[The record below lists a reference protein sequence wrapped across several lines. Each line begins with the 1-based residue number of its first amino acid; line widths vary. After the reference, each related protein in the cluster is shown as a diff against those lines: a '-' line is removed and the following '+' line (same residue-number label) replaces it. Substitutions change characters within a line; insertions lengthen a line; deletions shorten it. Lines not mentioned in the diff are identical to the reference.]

1 MSTTALP
8 GMRQG
13 TLGSEDGPRH
23 LRRWVIGFAF
33 VVLLFGL
40 VCLFAIQRHRD
51 DPVFS
56 KQILFLAVG
65 TVAFIGCRRL
75 RLEAIPHFVP
85 VLYGINLLNLV
96 SIFFIGDERN
106 GATRWIDIG
115 PLQFQPSEMAKILF
129 ILTLS
134 AYWARADRD
143 PKQLGSVLGSLA
155 HALPIAAL
163 IFLQPHLGG
172 ATSIMVIWA
181 VITVAAGAKWRHI
194 LLIFAGLVL
203 MASTLLL
210 GYQKDRLLA
219 MVNPNEGGNKYQQ
232 TQAAIAFANGGVLG
246 EGFLRGEQTK
256 GGYVPFQDTD
266 FIYSAVGEQFGLFGA
281 ALVLIAF
288 LGMFFTML
296 LIARSAQS
304 PMAKNVAMGV
314 LGVLAFHTI
323 ANIGMVIGVT
333 PVVGLWL
340 PLMSY
345 GGTAL
350 IICMA
355 MLGLVMAVR

>member
-23 LRRWVIGFAF
+23 LRYWVMGFAL
-33 VVLLFGL
+33 VILIFGL
-40 VCLFAIQRHRD
+40 VSLFAIQRFREESF
-51 DPVFS
+51 FS
-56 KQILFLAVG
+56 KQLLFLAVG
-65 TVAFIGCRRL
+65 TVAFVGCRRL
-75 RLEAIPHFVP
+75 RLDAVPHFVP
-85 VLYGINLLNLV
+85 VLYGINILSLIA
-96 SIFFIGDERN
+96 IFFIGDERN

-134 AYWARADRD
+134 SYWSKPDRD
-143 PKQLGSVLGSLA
+143 PKQLSSVFGSLL
-155 HALPIAAL
+155 HTMPIAAL

-181 VITVAAGAKWRHI
+181 VITVASGAKWRHI
-194 LLIFAGLVL
+194 LLIFMSLALL
-203 MASTLLL
+203 ASTLLL
-210 GYQKDRLLA
+210 GYQKERILA
-219 MVNPNEGGNKYQQ
+219 MVNPEQGGNAYQQ
-232 TQAAIAFANGGVLG
+232 TQAAIAFANGGVFG
-246 EGFLRGEQTK
+246 EGFMNGEQTR
-256 GGYVPFQDTD
+256 GGYVPFQETD

-281 ALVLIAF
+281 TIVLFAF

-304 PMAKNVAMGV
+304 PMGRNVAMGV

-350 IICMA
+350 IICIA

>member
-1 MSTTALP
+1 
-8 GMRQG
+8 
-13 TLGSEDGPRH
+13 
-23 LRRWVIGFAF
+23 
-33 VVLLFGL
+33 
-40 VCLFAIQRHRD
+40 
-51 DPVFS
+51 
-56 KQILFLAVG
+56 
-65 TVAFIGCRRL
+65 
-75 RLEAIPHFVP
+75 
-85 VLYGINLLNLV
+85 
-96 SIFFIGDERN
+96 
-106 GATRWIDIG
+106 
-115 PLQFQPSEMAKILF
+115 
-129 ILTLS
+129 
-134 AYWARADRD
+134 
-143 PKQLGSVLGSLA
+143 
-155 HALPIAAL
+155 
-163 IFLQPHLGG
+163 
-172 ATSIMVIWA
+172 MVIWA

>member
-23 LRRWVIGFAF
+23 LRYWVMGFAL
-33 VVLLFGL
+33 VILIFGL
-40 VCLFAIQRHRD
+40 VSLFAIQRFREESF
-51 DPVFS
+51 FS
-56 KQILFLAVG
+56 KQLLFLAVG
-65 TVAFIGCRRL
+65 TVAFVGCRRL
-75 RLEAIPHFVP
+75 RLDAVPHFVP
-85 VLYGINLLNLV
+85 VLYGINILSLIA
-96 SIFFIGDERN
+96 IFFIGDVRN

-134 AYWARADRD
+134 SYWSKPDRD
-143 PKQLGSVLGSLA
+143 PKQLSSVFGSLL
-155 HALPIAAL
+155 HTMPIAAL

-181 VITVAAGAKWRHI
+181 VITVASGAKWRHI
-194 LLIFAGLVL
+194 LLIFMSLALL
-203 MASTLLL
+203 ASTLLL
-210 GYQKDRLLA
+210 GYQKERILA
-219 MVNPNEGGNKYQQ
+219 MVNPEQGGNAYQQ
-232 TQAAIAFANGGVLG
+232 TQAAIAFANGGVFG
-246 EGFLRGEQTK
+246 EGFMNGEQTR
-256 GGYVPFQDTD
+256 GGYVPFQETD

-281 ALVLIAF
+281 TIVLFAF

-304 PMAKNVAMGV
+304 PMGRNVAMGV

-350 IICMA
+350 IICIA

>member
-23 LRRWVIGFAF
+23 LRLWVIGFALI
-33 VVLLFGL
+33 VLLFGL
-40 VCLFAIQRHRD
+40 VSLYAIQKFRTD
-51 DPVFS
+51 SFFS
-56 KQILFLAVG
+56 KQLLFLAVG
-65 TVAFIGCRRL
+65 TVAFVVCRRI
-75 RLEAIPHFVP
+75 RLDAVPHFVP
-85 VLYGINLLNLV
+85 LLYGINVLSLI
-96 SIFFIGDERN
+96 SIFFIGDEKN

-134 AYWARADRD
+134 AYWSRPERD
-143 PKQLGSVLGSLA
+143 PKQLSSVFGSLL
-155 HALPIAAL
+155 HTLPIAAL

-181 VITVAAGAKWRHI
+181 VITVASGAKWRHI
-194 LLIFAGLVL
+194 LLIFVSLALL
-203 MASTLLL
+203 ASTLLL
-210 GYQKDRLLA
+210 GYQKERIIA
-219 MVNPNEGGNKYQQ
+219 MVNPEEGGNAYQQ
-232 TQAAIAFANGGVLG
+232 TQAAIAFANGGVFG
-246 EGFLRGEQTK
+246 EGFMNGEQTR
-256 GGYVPFQDTD
+256 GAYVPFQETD

-281 ALVLIAF
+281 TIVLFAF

-296 LIARSAQS
+296 LIARSAKN
-304 PMAKNVAMGV
+304 PMGRNVAMGV

-350 IICMA
+350 IICIA